1 MPAQEAP
8 PDGQASVSDF
18 DFFEDVDS
26 EDPIPVNQLLS
37 TATPP
42 IGPQHRRLEQLRGSG
57 PASSTRANR
66 SGLKRPQETA
76 PDLTPSTKK
85 AKKVTIVKQKWPI
98 VLDDSE
104 DDHDPSTDEEDEADE
119 IPPAER
125 LQTLEV
131 LSAADTASVYIL
143 LFL

>member
-1 MPAQEAP
+1 MWENRQSPYT
-8 PDGQASVSDF
+8 VSDF

-26 EDPIPVNQLLS
+26 ENPIPVNQLLS
-37 TATPP
+37 MA
-42 IGPQHRRLEQLRGSG
+42 IGPQHRRLEQLQGNA

-85 AKKVTIVKQKWPI
+85 AKKVTIIKKKRPI

-104 DDHDPSTDEEDEADE
+104 DDHNPSTDEDNK
-119 IPPAER
+119 IPLTER
-125 LQTLEV
+125 LQNLEV
-131 LSAADTASVYIL
+131 LSAADIAWVCIL